1 MTLSTLARE
10 KKAPLACTCNLGGPD
25 MIPYFSANAVI
36 SQNAIN
42 QLISESF
49 LTVKGAALFLPR
61 GNGSSTPRV
70 SHRRNKHAGDL
81 QQHLQAMFILLRP
94 EDNIRLAVRLESTY
108 QNRTRYMVVVSTNG
122 RQDTEESIVLGMD
135 FSSNDR
141 SALQSLHKACEVA
154 RMHNYYPGSLF
165 LTWVSYYE
173 SHINSDQSSVNEWN
187 AMQDVQSHRPDSPAL
202 FTDIPTERERTERLI
217 KTRLREIMMQKDL
230 ENITSKEIR
239 TELEMQMVCN
249 LREFK
254 EFIDNEMIVI
264 LGQMDSPTQIF
275 EHVFL
280 GSEWNASNLEDLQNR
295 GVRYI
300 LNVTRE
306 IDNFFP
312 GVFEYHNIRVYD
324 EEATDLLAYW
334 NDTYKFISKAK
345 KHGSKCLVHCKMGV
359 SRSAST
365 VIAYA
370 MKEYGWNLD
379 RAYDYVKERRTVT
392 KPNPSFMRQLEEYQ
406 GILLASKQRHNKLWR
421 SHSDSDLSDH
431 HEPICKPG
439 LELNKKEITTSAD
452 QIAEVK
458 TMESHPPIPPVFVG
472 HVVPQDENQKGLC
485 TKERMIC
492 LEFTSREFHAGQIED
507 ELNLNDING
516 CSSGCCLNEP
526 KFPLD
531 NCHASKALIQPGQD
545 PEMAHKFPDLTL
557 EDLETDALKA
567 DMNVHLLPMEEL
579 TSRLKDLPMS
589 PDPESPSPQPSC
601 QAAGSDFSGDRI
613 DFFSALE
620 KFVELSQ
627 ETRSRSFSHSR
638 MEEVGGGRSESYRLS
653 VVEAAPSEAT
663 TDDQRS
669 SSLSNTPHASEES
682 SVDEEQSKAI
692 SEQVSP
698 DIFMQPHSE
707 NAMSVKEIVT
717 EIESISQGV
726 GQIQVKGDVLSNPC
740 HTPKKHIAH
749 ELPLERAQAATSRPG
764 NLEQSEGSC
773 SAQPE
778 PAKDSGK
785 GHPEGC
791 PGAHSTAEVEEEEP
805 AEGEQEPWG
814 PGMPPGAKWCPGSVR
829 RATLE
834 FEERLRQE
842 QEHHGAGPAGPSPSS
857 LSSLSSRKNSR
868 SDSLVADPAA
878 RGKSDEATPELSY
891 VPKEPETS
899 RAQGRCG
906 GSEAGS
912 LPRPEQLAI
921 VPAPELRESHPAPAP
936 QDGPRHEGVLREPR
950 AVVSGQGP
958 ETPAAPAPFPKKI
971 EIIEYTYTAPSPDP
985 RPGRERASSEKS
997 GAQGLRTV
1005 KVEEALTVLCA
1016 LDENLNRT
1024 LSPDQAPLCPRV
1036 LPPPHSPSPQQS
1048 RPADLPPTL
1057 SSPAEPDVSPTTQ
1070 PCGASPDHLRPQTV
1084 IHLEGFTGQSS
1095 TTDSTPSTEQGSREE
1110 NREGPLSRGG
1120 EVPYQGSQFSSEDLH
1135 LISQLGDNTGEQP
1148 VKRDPTPVAHQLP
1161 HSSSTDSIESLS
1173 QSPRVGKG
1181 RAKEIESRATSQVGP
1196 PKPPQMRRSASL
1208 AKLGYL
1214 DLCKDCSPEREPV
1227 SSESPHLKLLQP
1239 FLRTDSGM
1247 EAQEP
1252 PENPDTAQNREPTK
1266 YFIEQLRTTG
1276 RVVQSRPVQR
1286 PLVQYAKEFGYSQ
1299 QCLLPRAGPELT
1311 SSEGGLP
1318 SVPTQ
1323 GLQDTGPAP
1332 GLAVAPRQQHG
1343 RTHPLRR
1350 LRKANDKKR
1359 TTNPF
1364 YNTM

>member
-1 MTLSTLARE
+1 
-10 KKAPLACTCNLGGPD
+10 
-25 MIPYFSANAVI
+25 
-36 SQNAIN
+36 
-42 QLISESF
+42 
-49 LTVKGAALFLPR
+49 
-61 GNGSSTPRV
+61 
-70 SHRRNKHAGDL
+70 
-81 QQHLQAMFILLRP
+81 
-94 EDNIRLAVRLESTY
+94 
-108 QNRTRYMVVVSTNG
+108 
-122 RQDTEESIVLGMD
+122 
-135 FSSNDR
+135 
-141 SALQSLHKACEVA
+141 
-154 RMHNYYPGSLF
+154 
-165 LTWVSYYE
+165 
-173 SHINSDQSSVNEWN
+173 
-187 AMQDVQSHRPDSPAL
+187 
-202 FTDIPTERERTERLI
+202 
-217 KTRLREIMMQKDL
+217 
-230 ENITSKEIR
+230 
-239 TELEMQMVCN
+239 
-249 LREFK
+249 
-254 EFIDNEMIVI
+254 
-264 LGQMDSPTQIF
+264 
-275 EHVFL
+275 
-280 GSEWNASNLEDLQNR
+280 
-295 GVRYI
+295 
-300 LNVTRE
+300 
-306 IDNFFP
+306 
-312 GVFEYHNIRVYD
+312 
-324 EEATDLLAYW
+324 
-334 NDTYKFISKAK
+334 
-345 KHGSKCLVHCKMGV
+345 
-359 SRSAST
+359 
-365 VIAYA
+365 
-370 MKEYGWNLD
+370 
-379 RAYDYVKERRTVT
+379 
-392 KPNPSFMRQLEEYQ
+392 
-406 GILLASKQRHNKLWR
+406 
-421 SHSDSDLSDH
+421 
-431 HEPICKPG
+431 
-439 LELNKKEITTSAD
+439 
-452 QIAEVK
+452 
-458 TMESHPPIPPVFVG
+458 
-472 HVVPQDENQKGLC
+472 
-485 TKERMIC
+485 
-492 LEFTSREFHAGQIED
+492 
-507 ELNLNDING
+507 
-516 CSSGCCLNEP
+516 
-526 KFPLD
+526 
-531 NCHASKALIQPGQD
+531 
-545 PEMAHKFPDLTL
+545 
-557 EDLETDALKA
+557 
-567 DMNVHLLPMEEL
+567 
-579 TSRLKDLPMS
+579 
-589 PDPESPSPQPSC
+589 
-601 QAAGSDFSGDRI
+601 
-613 DFFSALE
+613 
-620 KFVELSQ
+620 
-627 ETRSRSFSHSR
+627 
-638 MEEVGGGRSESYRLS
+638 
-653 VVEAAPSEAT
+653 
-663 TDDQRS
+663 
-669 SSLSNTPHASEES
+669 
-682 SVDEEQSKAI
+682 
-692 SEQVSP
+692 
-698 DIFMQPHSE
+698 MQPHSE

-1095 TTDSTPSTEQGSREE
+1095 TTDSAPSTEQGSREE

-1196 PKPPQMRRSASL
+1196 LKPPQMRRSASL